1 MTLNIPKPNEKQ
13 QQFLRSKTRFTAYG
27 GARGGGKSWALR
39 VKALLLALRYPG
51 IKILILR
58 RTLVELRENHIIPL
72 REMSKGIAAWRELEK
87 TLVFPNGSRIIFGY
101 CASDND
107 VLQYQGNEY
116 SIIMVDEAT
125 QISEYQWSKI
135 YPSCR
140 GADNFPHRI
149 YLTCNPG
156 GIGHAWVKR
165 LFVDRQYFE
174 GESEEDYTFVKAT
187 VYDNPALLEQD
198 PDYVH
203 MLETLP
209 EDIRR
214 AWLDGDWDVFDGQFF
229 SEFRRDV
236 HACEPFEIPK
246 GWTRY
251 VTMDYGLDMT
261 AAYWIAIAP
270 DGMAYAYKEFYQSG
284 LIASDAA
291 EKIKEYSE
299 GESIYD
305 YIAPPDL
312 WNRRNDTGR
321 SVAEIFGENGIY
333 LTKANNDRVNGWMD
347 MKEWL
352 KPLKLKTDDGESVVA
367 RLRFFNTC
375 RNLISNLPLL
385 QFDPKRPND
394 AANDPH
400 EITHAP
406 DAIRYFCA
414 GRPCVEYKQE
424 KKKST
429 LPFALQ
435 DEEKVEGF
443 LW

>member
-13 QQFLRSKTRFTAYG
+13 QQFLKSKTRFTAYG

-51 IKILILR
+51 IKTIILR
-58 RTLVELRENHIIPL
+58 RTLVELRENHMIPL
-72 REMSKGIAAWRELEK
+72 REMTKGIATWREMDKALS
-87 TLVFPNGSRIIFGY
+87 FPNGSRILFGY
-101 CASDND
+101 CSADSD
-107 VLQYQGNEY
+107 VLQYQGQEY
-116 SIIMVDEAT
+116 DIIMMDEAT
-125 QISEYQWSKI
+125 QFSEYQWTKI

-140 GADNFPHRI
+140 GANSHPHRI

-156 GIGHAWVKR
+156 GVGHAWVKR
-165 LFVDRQYFE
+165 LFVDRQYFD
-174 GESEEDYTFVKAT
+174 GESDEDYTFVKAT

-229 SEFRRDV
+229 SEFRRDIHTV
-236 HACEPFEIPK
+236 EPFEIPD

-270 DGMAYAYKEFYQSG
+270 DGMAYAYNEFYQSG
-284 LIASDAA
+284 LIASEAA

-299 GESIYD
+299 GENIYD

-414 GRPCVEYKQE
+414 GRPCVEYKE
-424 KKKST
+424 VKKKST